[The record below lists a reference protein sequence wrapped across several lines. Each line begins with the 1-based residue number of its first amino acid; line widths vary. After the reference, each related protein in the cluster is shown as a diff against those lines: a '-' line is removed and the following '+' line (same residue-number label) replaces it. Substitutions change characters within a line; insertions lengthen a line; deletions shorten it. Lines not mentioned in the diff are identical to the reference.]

1 MNTTN
6 EKQKKEFFEFKE
18 WYRKANRKTGG
29 LILKATAARLLNTPK
44 QNISRM
50 IRIGKIKTYKFK
62 SEKYVG
68 LNDIEK
74 IIERRAKKND

>member
-1 MNTTN
+1 MTKTN
-6 EKQKKEFFEFKE
+6 KKQEKEFYEFKE

-50 IRIGKIKTYKFK
+50 IRIGKIKKYEFK

-68 LNDIEK
+68 MNDIEK
-74 IIERRAKKND
+74 IIKKKAMKND

>member
-1 MNTTN
+1 M
-6 EKQKKEFFEFKE
+6 KKEQEKEFYEFKE

-29 LILKATAARLLNTPK
+29 LILKATAARLLDTPK

-50 IRIGKIKTYKFK
+50 IRIGKIKTYEFK

-68 LNDIEK
+68 INDIEK
-74 IIERRAKKND
+74 IIKKRAKKND

>member
-1 MNTTN
+1 MKK
-6 EKQKKEFFEFKE
+6 EQKKEFYEFKE
-18 WYRKANRKTGG
+18 WYRKTNRKTGG

-50 IRIGKIKTYKFK
+50 IRIGKIKTYEFK

-68 LNDIEK
+68 MNDIEK
-74 IIERRAKKND
+74 IIERRTKKND